1 MDCVFCDQISSREIL
16 KRTSN
21 FKLVYD
27 IDPIQEGHLLIIS
40 MEHYM
45 NILEIP
51 NTVLHELIELQKEI
65 VFLLE
70 SNFSVEGVTIMQ
82 NNGRIMDEGTHFH
95 VHVIPRYLE
104 DSFWDN
110 QQVFR
115 HELDLKKMKRLLED

>member
-1 MDCVFCDQISSREIL
+1 MCFCDQISSREIL

-40 MEHYM
+40 KEHYM

-82 NNGRIMDEGTHFH
+82 NNGRIVDEGTHFH
-95 VHVIPRYLE
+95 VHVIPRYRE

-115 HELDLKKMKRLLED
+115 HKLDLKKLKRLLED

>member
-1 MDCVFCDQISSREIL
+1 MDCIFCDQISSREIL

-40 MEHYM
+40 KEHYM

-65 VFLLE
+65 VSLLE

-115 HELDLKKMKRLLED
+115 HKLDLKKVKRLLEG

>member
-1 MDCVFCDQISSREIL
+1 MDCIFCDQISSREIL

-40 MEHYM
+40 KEHYM

-115 HELDLKKMKRLLED
+115 HKLDLKKVKRLLEG

>member
-82 NNGRIMDEGTHFH
+82 NNGRIMDGGTHFH

-115 HELDLKKMKRLLED
+115 HELDLKKLKRLLED

>member
-1 MDCVFCDQISSREIL
+1 MDCIFCDQISSREIL

-95 VHVIPRYLE
+95 VHVISRYLE

-115 HELDLKKMKRLLED
+115 HKLDLKKVKRLLEG